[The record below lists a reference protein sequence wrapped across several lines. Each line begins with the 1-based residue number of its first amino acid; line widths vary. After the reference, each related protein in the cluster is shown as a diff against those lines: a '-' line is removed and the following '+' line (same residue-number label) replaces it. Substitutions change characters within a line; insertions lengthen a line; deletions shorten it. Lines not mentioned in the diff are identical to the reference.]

1 MDAGEGGVAITD
13 DPVLFDQ
20 MLVLGHFGRIQ
31 NGQAART
38 FNIGDMSLGMRYR
51 PHTAAIHFALAS
63 LKRVDDLNVRCE
75 ESLRWLCDEIKGIR
89 GLRPQMTLPD
99 SMRGGYMSYV
109 FVYEGE
115 QLGGPPREQFVEA
128 VRRLGAPLSADR
140 YSQIN
145 YTYGMLHQAPLFTT
159 LDRRALGGG
168 CYDPTRPWEENLSK
182 GSLPVCER
190 VSQQLVRFPRFD
202 QASEKFVRACGNALR
217 RAVLSPV
224 EQRTE
229 GAMI

>member
-1 MDAGEGGVAITD
+1 
-13 DPVLFDQ
+13 
-20 MLVLGHFGRIQ
+20 
-31 NGQAART
+31 
-38 FNIGDMSLGMRYR
+38 
-51 PHTAAIHFALAS
+51 
-63 LKRVDDLNVRCE
+63 
-75 ESLRWLCDEIKGIR
+75 
-89 GLRPQMTLPD
+89 MTLPD
-99 SMRGGYMSYV
+99 AVRGGYMSHV

-128 VRRLGAPLSADR
+128 VRQSGAPLSADR

-182 GSLPVCER
+182 VALPVCER
-190 VSQQLVRFPRFD
+190 VSQQLVSFPRFD
-202 QASEKFVRACGNALR
+202 QASERFVRSCGTALR
-217 RAVLSPV
+217 RAMMSMV

-229 GAMI
+229 SARDFKIGASA